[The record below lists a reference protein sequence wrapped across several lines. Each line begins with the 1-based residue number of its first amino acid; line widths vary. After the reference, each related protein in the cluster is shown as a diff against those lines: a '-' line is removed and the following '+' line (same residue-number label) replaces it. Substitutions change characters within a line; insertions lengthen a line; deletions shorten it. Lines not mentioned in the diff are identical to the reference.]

1 MCLSRPKA
9 ILVEFYT
16 FGKISNHMDKIEAY
30 IQKKKQWSD
39 ELQLLRKW
47 LNEMEVEETLKW
59 GAPVYAVDGKNVIGI
74 GAFKS
79 YVGLWFFQGVFL
91 KDEKGLL
98 INAQENKTKAL
109 RQMRFQS
116 MEEMDEKIIK
126 TYIQEA
132 IDNQKAGR
140 ELKPEK
146 HKLQV
151 PELLQ
156 EELKG
161 NAKLSAQFEKLNPG
175 KQKEYANY
183 ISDAKRESTKISRLK
198 KITPMILEGIGLN
211 DQYRNS

>member
-1 MCLSRPKA
+1 
-9 ILVEFYT
+9 
-16 FGKISNHMDKIEAY
+16 MDKIEAY

-39 ELQLLRKW
+39 ELRLLRKW
-47 LNEMEVEETLKW
+47 LNEMDVKETLKW
-59 GAPVYAVDGKNVIGI
+59 GAPVYTVNGKNVIGI

-79 YVGLWFFQGVFL
+79 YVGLWFFQGVLL

-116 MEEMDEKIIK
+116 MKEMDEKVIK
-126 TYIQEA
+126 AYIQEA

-146 HKLQV
+146 QKLQI

-161 NAKLSAQFEKLNPG
+161 NAKLKAQFEKLSLG

-183 ISDAKRESTKISRLK
+183 IADAKRESTKISRLE
-198 KITPMILEGIGLN
+198 KITPMILEGFGLN
-211 DQYRNS
+211 DQYRNC